1 MSTERFYEIV
11 LPLKDKLYRHALS
24 IVRERNEAEDIVQ
37 DVFLKLWDKRK
48 ELEIID
54 NLDAYCYRATRN
66 LALDRI
72 SMKFIRK
79 TENIEHNISELV
91 ETATPHTLYEN
102 SETVD
107 NIEKCVDNL
116 SEIQKAVFQLREI
129 EGMSYKEIA
138 ILLDIS
144 NEMVKVNLFRARKHI
159 KTLFSKIN

>member
-1 MSTERFYEIV
+1 MSTEKFYEIV

-48 ELEIID
+48 ELVLID

-72 SMKFIRK
+72 SMKSTRK
-79 TENIEHNISELV
+79 TENLEHNISELV
-91 ETATPHTLYEN
+91 ETVTPHTLYEN
-102 SETVD
+102 NETAD
-107 NIEKCVDNL
+107 ILEKCIDNL
-116 SEIQKAVFQLREI
+116 SETQKAVFQLREI

-138 ILLDIS
+138 VLLDMS
-144 NEMVKVNLFRARKHI
+144 NEMVKVNLFRARKQI
-159 KTLFSKIN
+159 KSVFSRIK